1 MLVLAIDSAMNGCS
15 ACVFDV
21 DEGVLNAQ
29 HLDIVRGQAE
39 HLMPLINDV
48 MKKSDVNYS
57 DLDMIAVTQGP
68 GAFTGMRIGLST
80 AKSIGMVIN
89 KPVVGVSCFDA
100 ILESYFNDHRPM
112 DTVPFYCVILETKR
126 KDYYFKMFEGEL
138 SAGVHAAAMD
148 ADDIMSITH
157 GKECLFVGDAVERY
171 ADEIGQDIKSVSI
184 NAPKADVIAKLA
196 IDKYK
201 NKDKNAINCAP
212 VYLRLPE
219 IGKPK
224 NPPRVLK

>member
-1 MLVLAIDSAMNGCS
+1 MRVLAIDSAMNGCS
-15 ACVFDV
+15 ACVLDS
-21 DEGVLNAQ
+21 DAGVLSSQ
-29 HLDIVRGQAE
+29 YLDITRGQAE

-48 MKKSDVNYS
+48 MQKSGANYNN
-57 DLDMIAVTQGP
+57 LDMIAVTQGP
-68 GAFTGMRIGLST
+68 GAFTGMRIGLAT

-100 ILESYFNDHRPM
+100 VLESYFGDHAPM
-112 DTVPFYCVILETKR
+112 DTISLYGVILETKR
-126 KDYYFKMFEGEL
+126 KDYYFQMFEGDISVKNE
-138 SAGVHAAAMD
+138 AAAMS
-148 ADDIMSITH
+148 ADDISSVMQ
-157 GKECLFVGDAVERY
+157 GKECLFVGDAVARY
-171 ADEIGQDIKSVSI
+171 ADEIGQGIQSFSI
-184 NAPKADVIAKLA
+184 DAPKAHVIAKLA

-201 NKDKNAINCAP
+201 NEGKNAVNSDP

>member
-15 ACVFDV
+15 ACVFDS

-48 MKKSDVNYS
+48 MQKSDVNYS

-89 KPVVGVSCFDA
+89 KPVVGVSCFEA
-100 ILESYFNDHRPM
+100 VLESYLDDRKAV
-112 DTVPFYCVILETKR
+112 DAVPFYGVILETKR
-126 KDYYFKMFEGEL
+126 KDYYFQMFEGDI
-138 SAGVHAAAMD
+138 SAGDDAAAMD
-148 ADDIMSITH
+148 ARDISLVTQD
-157 GKECLFVGDAVERY
+157 KECLFVGDAVERY

-184 NAPKADVIAKLA
+184 NAPKAGIIARLA